1 MSVTMKISATELAQ
15 LFVDS
20 LGLDDVD
27 PKNIDV
33 HAHLFGSGL
42 GLDSLDLLEIALVIQ
57 QNFGIKI
64 MADDP
69 NVEHIFGS
77 LQSLSEY
84 INNHSAAV

>member
-1 MSVTMKISATELAQ
+1 MKISPTELAQ

-20 LGLDDVD
+20 LGLDEVD
-27 PKNIDV
+27 PKDIDV
-33 HAHLFGSGL
+33 HAPLFGSGL

-69 NVEHIFGS
+69 DVEHIFGS
-77 LQSLSEY
+77 LHSLSEY
-84 INNHSAAV
+84 INNHSSVDQK

>member
-1 MSVTMKISATELAQ
+1 MRVGMKTGARELAR

-20 LGLDDVD
+20 LGLNEIDPDDIAVD
-27 PKNIDV
+27 AP
-33 HAHLFGSGL
+33 LFGSGL

-69 NVEHIFGS
+69 NIEHIFGS
-77 LQSLSEY
+77 LQSLSDY
-84 INNHSAAV
+84 INNHSALS

>member
-1 MSVTMKISATELAQ
+1 MSVTMKISATQLAQ

-27 PKNIDV
+27 PNNIDV
-33 HAHLFGSGL
+33 HAPLFGSGL

-77 LQSLSEY
+77 SQSLSDY